1 MMQEKNKITCL
12 TFILVPTLPNKTN
25 TTAKMSAVSLF
36 HVRGPLTVIQVKL
49 FLINWLLEWECKQII
64 LVRDHLLVGISF

>member
-49 FLINWLLEWECKQII
+49 F
-64 LVRDHLLVGISF
+64 